1 MSPSPR
7 SRRLARTMALATLAA
22 VLSPLGSQAQAVP
35 APGWQKVTKKCVVKN
50 PRIKENSGMSR
61 SSYSRP
67 ILFAHNDSGGGP
79 QFFALGRRCNVK
91 AVFDVPGAPSRDWE
105 DMAVGPGHTLWFG
118 DIGGNNPR
126 DVVNVVRVREP
137 KRLTSRKVRFRAF
150 ELAYPDGA
158 HNAESLMIRPSNG
171 RIFIITKAQS
181 GAAIYR
187 APATLD
193 PDGPNRLKK
202 VADAPA
208 GRTGADFARDGRH
221 FVLRGYK
228 QAYVYTSLKD
238 KHPVD
243 IDLPPEHVA
252 GEAVAFARGGSLY
265 FGAERVRQWLWTA
278 KP

>member
-1 MSPSPR
+1 MSPFSR
-7 SRRLARTMALATLAA
+7 SRPWARVLTLVAVVALLT
-22 VLSPLGSQAQAVP
+22 PLGSHALALP
-35 APGWQKVTKKCVVKN
+35 AADWQSVTKKCVIKN

-61 SSYSRP
+61 STYRRP

-118 DIGGNNPR
+118 DIGGNSPR

-137 KRLTSRKVRFRAF
+137 KTLSGRTVRHRSFA
-150 ELAYPDGA
+150 LAYPDGA
-158 HNAESLMIRPSNG
+158 HNAESLMIRPRNG

-187 APATLD
+187 APLTLD
-193 PDGPNRLKK
+193 PDKPNPMKK
-202 VADAPA
+202 VADAPP

-228 QAYVYTSLKD
+228 QAYVYRSLKD
-238 KHPVD
+238 TSPVD
-243 IDLPPEHVA
+243 VDLPPEHVA

-265 FGAERVRQWLWTA
+265 FGAERVKQWLWTA